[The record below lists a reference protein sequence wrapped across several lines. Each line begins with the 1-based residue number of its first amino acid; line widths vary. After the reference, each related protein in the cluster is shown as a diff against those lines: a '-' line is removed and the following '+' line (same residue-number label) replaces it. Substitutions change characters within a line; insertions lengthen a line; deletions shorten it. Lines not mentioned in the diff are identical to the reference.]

1 MPITTTATYEVEN
14 AKVTNNGDDAT
25 VAFDTDGTYDVT
37 LTLQNGW
44 GTATMTKQ
52 QYIVV
57 VGGAMG
63 VDENNVV
70 ESLSVYPNPFIENLN
85 LQFCR

>member
-1 MPITTTATYEVEN
+1 
-14 AKVTNNGDDAT
+14 
-25 VAFDTDGTYDVT
+25 
-37 LTLQNGW
+37 
-44 GTATMTKQ
+44 MTKQ

-70 ESLSVYPNPFIENLN
+70 ESLSVYPNPFIENIN
-85 LQFCR
+85 LQFAVDGNYHGRYADQE